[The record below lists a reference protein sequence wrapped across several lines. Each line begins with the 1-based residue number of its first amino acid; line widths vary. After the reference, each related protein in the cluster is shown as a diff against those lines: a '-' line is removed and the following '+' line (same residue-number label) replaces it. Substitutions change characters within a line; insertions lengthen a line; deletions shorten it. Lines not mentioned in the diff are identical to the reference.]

1 VLGCTAIAFHPTIVF
16 GQYFKALRDSKMA
29 LILIVEDAMFS
40 RKMIRKTL
48 QKQGYE
54 TLEAKNGKEG
64 LELVREVNPDCILL
78 DLLMPEIDGWEF
90 LKILRA
96 EGYKTPTIVITA
108 DIQETSRQQCLEL
121 GAQAVLNKPPQAQV
135 MQDAIEAVL
144 ATPSEG

>member
-1 VLGCTAIAFHPTIVF
+1 
-16 GQYFKALRDSKMA
+16 MA

-64 LELVREVNPDCILL
+64 LELVREANPDCILL